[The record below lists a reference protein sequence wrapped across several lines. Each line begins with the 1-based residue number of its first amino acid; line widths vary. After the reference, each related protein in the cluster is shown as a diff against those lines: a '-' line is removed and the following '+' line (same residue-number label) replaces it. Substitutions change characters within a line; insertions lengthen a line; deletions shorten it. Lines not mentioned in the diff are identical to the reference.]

1 MRKPRLLLMSYA
13 FPPMTAPEAFLSA
26 KRVGNLPDW
35 DVEVIAA
42 EPFHPGMGN
51 DEDMAAYAAR
61 RVAAIHRIAPP
72 VRLPLHR
79 LGSLAHIPDTMR
91 ILNPRAVRTAA
102 TRHAQ
107 HPFDAM
113 LSWSTYHSVH
123 LAARKL
129 KRRYNIPWL
138 AHFSDPWV
146 DNPFVTYGPLAAALN
161 RRLERNVM
169 DEADRLLFTS
179 PETVDLV
186 MAKYPRQWREK
197 THVIP
202 HGFDP
207 GMYSGHTPPS
217 MPGRKLV
224 ARYLGNFYGIRTP
237 DPLFAALGAAL
248 DRQPDALN
256 DLQIEIVGR
265 MEPSMGETAN
275 ARRLPTGLVT
285 FREPVGYR
293 ESLELMETAD
303 LLLLVDAP
311 APISVF
317 LPSKLIDYLGAR
329 RPVLALTSPG
339 AACRVTREAG
349 FWAVAPDN
357 AEAAATALLEALAR
371 VRVGLAAR
379 GNVDHYSVNSTG
391 RQLARILSELVPP
404 GIAGNQSIEA
414 T

>member
-1 MRKPRLLLMSYA
+1 MSYA

-26 KRVGNLPDW
+26 KRVGNLPGW

-51 DEDMAAYAAR
+51 DQDMAAYVDR
-61 RVAAIHRIAPP
+61 RVAAVHRISPP

-79 LGSLAHIPDTMR
+79 LGSLAHLPDTMR

-102 TRHAQ
+102 ARHAQ

-129 KRRYNIPWL
+129 KRRYRIPWL

-146 DNPFVTYGPLAAALN
+146 DNPFVKYGSLTAALN
-161 RRLERNVM
+161 GRLERKVM
-169 DEADRLLFTS
+169 GEADQLLFTS

-186 MAKYPRQWREK
+186 MAKYPRKWRDK
-197 THVIP
+197 AHVIP

-207 GMYSGHTPPS
+207 GMYSGHAPPPMS
-217 MPGRKLV
+217 GRKLI

-237 DPLFAALGAAL
+237 EPLFAALAAAL
-248 DRQPDALN
+248 DRQPEALN

-265 MEPSMGETAN
+265 MEPGMSETPN
-275 ARRLPTGLVT
+275 ARRLPAGLVT
-285 FREPVGYR
+285 FRDPVGYR
-293 ESLELMETAD
+293 ASLELMETAD

-329 RPVLALTSPG
+329 RPILALTSPG

-357 AEAAATALLEALAR
+357 AEAAATALLESLAR
-371 VRVGLAAR
+371 VRTGLAVR

-391 RQLARILSELVPP
+391 RQLAQILSELVPS
-404 GIAGNQSIEA
+404 GVASDQSMEA